1 MWNLSSSFEEL
12 DIKRLYDLR
21 AAGRKSSSLSKS
33 YEELLKVIT
42 CTMAKLNIVQPDKRR
57 ETTDLWATKQM
68 ARTICFSMAALV
80 ATERQLWLNLSG
92 IKEKERAFR
101 LDTQS
106 RIWPIRRRCKHSHL

>member
-68 ARTICFSMAALV
+68 ALSAF
-80 ATERQLWLNLSG
+80 LWLLWWLQRGNCGSTYRG
-92 IKEKERAFR
+92 
-101 LDTQS
+101 
-106 RIWPIRRRCKHSHL
+106 